1 MTEPNTTKIDKLL
14 IQLLSGATDR
24 DADTPKRREKGA
36 ARFDKAY
43 LGIVAYVSKLE
54 KDIAAYKESNGLLG
68 ADVKATRAVTKA
80 LTSDLKKQDK
90 EIARLMKESKR

>member
-1 MTEPNTTKIDKLL
+1 MTNTTKIDKLL

-54 KDIAAYKESNGLLG
+54 KDLAAYKASNAIQLNLAKQQNATIKLL
-68 ADVKATRAVTKA
+68 R
-80 LTSDLKKQDK
+80 SDLKDQDK
-90 EIARLMKESKR
+90 VVARMAKEAKR